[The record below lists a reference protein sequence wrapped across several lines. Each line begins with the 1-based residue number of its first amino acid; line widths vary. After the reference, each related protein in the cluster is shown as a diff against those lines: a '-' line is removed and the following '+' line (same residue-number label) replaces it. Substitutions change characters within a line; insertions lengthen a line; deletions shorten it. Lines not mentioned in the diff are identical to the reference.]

1 MVIVVFCQY
10 VMTFSRER
18 QADQSMPA
26 KLSSESFLA
35 TIRRSGLI
43 EDDRLNVLYAE
54 YTERLNGE
62 ADSTDLAQFL
72 VNRNAVTAWQGE
84 KLLQGKHKGFFLG
97 KYRLLSLLGRGGMS
111 SVYLAEHIVM
121 RRRCAIKVLPQK
133 RVSDTSYLGRFHREA
148 QAVAS
153 LDHPNIVRAYDVDH
167 QADRDTDIHFL
178 VMEFVDG
185 QSLQELVSR
194 SGQVPF
200 ADAADYIRQA
210 ALGLS
215 HAHGAGLVHRD
226 IKPGNLLVDHT
237 GVVKVLDL
245 GLARFFSDTGDD
257 ALTIQHDEKV
267 LGTADYLAPEQALDS
282 HSVDARADIY
292 SLGCTLYFLLTGSPP
307 FTEGTLAQRLMAHQ
321 TKQPPSIESKRP
333 DVPAELAAIVRKMM
347 AKSPAD
353 RPASA
358 MAVAETLENWL
369 KQNRSGEV
377 SSGGVSVESD
387 VSQQEDAHPA
397 AVAGLEFPPREPL
410 PTDMSMAPAG
420 DELSAFLTSLSGGVS
435 TPLPEPVPQ
444 RKTPEVAKPSTDS
457 AKGKKSSSSTGQPVH
472 DFQFLEPLN
481 HSPEEGNSSK
491 SSSVFGAEIASAPI
505 KTPSSVKLPSSK
517 TLPANQNSAE
527 ASAAKSSTDHVGSQ
541 SFESS
546 VPPKSASGI
555 QRAAGISKASIEP
568 SEAKPVAT
576 PPQSVAA
583 SEAPILEAIPFH
595 EGSGNS
601 IPEAIPVRRTAK
613 VIRPAATTPSPTK
626 VILEAIPISN
636 TDLESEPSQI
646 IADVDQP
653 IRDTSTS
660 NRSSSSRSP
669 SSRHKGTAKKLP
681 GWAIPAGI
689 AVSVLVLIAGGYA
702 IFGPSST
709 PAKTVDYSRPD
720 PTWIDRRETTV
731 GPQGEFKKISDALAK
746 VRANFKPG
754 GEKDR
759 FRIEVAAGIYPERI
773 VLDSR
778 GSGRK
783 WPENITV
790 AGAENAKVVIQGGT
804 QTGDPIV
811 KIRDVQGFQLENI
824 TINAEKHETA
834 VEVGDY
840 LYGTRLTNLSILDF
854 SNAGIIGKDVSGL
867 LDKEFTINDCL
878 ISTKAEK
885 AVGVRLEAK
894 ETLAD
899 VSLLK
904 NRFHGPMAAGVLIE
918 ASSFASK
925 IQIRENRFFECD
937 NAIEFAGEASWLGI
951 AVSNNTIAAGNQGV
965 VFTEQPGSDSVTLS
979 IRRNLFA
986 GLKGAEIRIQS
997 NFSADGWKKAT
1008 EGRTQGNV
1016 TDRLPPSPAPGVID
1030 LANSGGSRVG
1040 SKISFKSMEPSDP
1053 NFLVPAT
1060 PAIPKPTDKALEREL
1075 NHTGA
1080 IGQ

>member
-1 MVIVVFCQY
+1 
-10 VMTFSRER
+10 
-18 QADQSMPA
+18 MPA

-35 TIRRSGLI
+35 TVRRSGLI
-43 EDDRLNVLYAE
+43 EDDRLNILYAE
-54 YTERLNGE
+54 YAERLNGE

-185 QSLQELVSR
+185 QSLQELVLK

-333 DVPAELAAIVRKMM
+333 DVPVELAAIVRKMM
-347 AKSPAD
+347 AKSPGD

-369 KQNRSGEV
+369 KQYRSGEV

-387 VSQQEDAHPA
+387 VLQQEDAHPA

-410 PTDMSMAPAG
+410 PTDMSVAPAG

-481 HSPEEGNSSK
+481 HLPEEGHSSK
-491 SSSVFGAEIASAPI
+491 SSSVFGAEIASAPT
-505 KTPSSVKLPSSK
+505 KAPSSVKLPSSK
-517 TLPANQNSAE
+517 TLPANQNAAE
-527 ASAAKSSTDHVGSQ
+527 ASAAKSSTDHAGSK
-541 SFESS
+541 SFETP

-555 QRAAGISKASIEP
+555 QRAAGSSKAALEP
-568 SEAKPVAT
+568 PEAKPVAT
-576 PPQSVAA
+576 PPQIVAA
-583 SEAPILEAIPFH
+583 SEAPILEAIPLR

-636 TDLESEPSQI
+636 TDLASEPSQM
-646 IADVDQP
+646 IADVEQP

-660 NRSSSSRSP
+660 NRNSSSRSQ

-689 AVSVLVLIAGGYA
+689 ALSVVFVLGAGYT
-702 IFGPSST
+702 IFSTYST
-709 PAKTVDYSRPD
+709 PTKTVDYSRPD

-834 VEVGDY
+834 IEVGDY
-840 LYGTRLTNLSILDF
+840 LYGTRLTNLSLLDF

-878 ISTKAEK
+878 ISTKSEK

-1040 SKISFKSMEPSDP
+1040 SKISFKSMEPTDP

-1060 PAIPKPTDKALEREL
+1060 PAIPKPTDNALEREL

>member
-1 MVIVVFCQY
+1 
-10 VMTFSRER
+10 
-18 QADQSMPA
+18 
-26 KLSSESFLA
+26 
-35 TIRRSGLI
+35 
-43 EDDRLNVLYAE
+43 
-54 YTERLNGE
+54 
-62 ADSTDLAQFL
+62 
-72 VNRNAVTAWQGE
+72 
-84 KLLQGKHKGFFLG
+84 
-97 KYRLLSLLGRGGMS
+97 MS

-185 QSLQELVSR
+185 QSLQELVLK

-333 DVPAELAAIVRKMM
+333 DVPVELAAIVRKMM
-347 AKSPAD
+347 AKSPGD

-369 KQNRSGEV
+369 KQYRSGEV

-387 VSQQEDAHPA
+387 VLQQEDAHPA

-410 PTDMSMAPAG
+410 PTDMSVAPAG

-481 HSPEEGNSSK
+481 HLPEEGHSSK
-491 SSSVFGAEIASAPI
+491 SSSVFGAEIASAPT
-505 KTPSSVKLPSSK
+505 KAPSSVKLPSSK
-517 TLPANQNSAE
+517 TLPANQNAAE
-527 ASAAKSSTDHVGSQ
+527 ASAAKSSTDHAGSK
-541 SFESS
+541 SFETP

-555 QRAAGISKASIEP
+555 QRAAGSSKAALEP
-568 SEAKPVAT
+568 PEAKPVAT
-576 PPQSVAA
+576 PPQIVAA
-583 SEAPILEAIPFH
+583 SEAPILEAIPLR

-636 TDLESEPSQI
+636 TDLASEPSQM
-646 IADVDQP
+646 IADVEQP

-660 NRSSSSRSP
+660 NRNSSSRSQ
-669 SSRHKGTAKKLP
+669 SSRHKGTAKNF
-681 GWAIPAGI
+681 PAG
-689 AVSVLVLIAGGYA
+689 
-702 IFGPSST
+702 
-709 PAKTVDYSRPD
+709 
-720 PTWIDRRETTV
+720 
-731 GPQGEFKKISDALAK
+731 Q
-746 VRANFKPG
+746 
-754 GEKDR
+754 
-759 FRIEVAAGIYPERI
+759 
-773 VLDSR
+773 
-778 GSGRK
+778 
-783 WPENITV
+783 
-790 AGAENAKVVIQGGT
+790 
-804 QTGDPIV
+804 
-811 KIRDVQGFQLENI
+811 
-824 TINAEKHETA
+824 
-834 VEVGDY
+834 
-840 LYGTRLTNLSILDF
+840 
-854 SNAGIIGKDVSGL
+854 
-867 LDKEFTINDCL
+867 
-878 ISTKAEK
+878 
-885 AVGVRLEAK
+885 
-894 ETLAD
+894 
-899 VSLLK
+899 SLL
-904 NRFHGPMAAGVLIE
+904 
-918 ASSFASK
+918 AS
-925 IQIRENRFFECD
+925 
-937 NAIEFAGEASWLGI
+937 L
-951 AVSNNTIAAGNQGV
+951 
-965 VFTEQPGSDSVTLS
+965 
-979 IRRNLFA
+979 
-986 GLKGAEIRIQS
+986 
-997 NFSADGWKKAT
+997 
-1008 EGRTQGNV
+1008 
-1016 TDRLPPSPAPGVID
+1016 
-1030 LANSGGSRVG
+1030 
-1040 SKISFKSMEPSDP
+1040 
-1053 NFLVPAT
+1053 
-1060 PAIPKPTDKALEREL
+1060 
-1075 NHTGA
+1075 
-1080 IGQ
+1080 

>member
-1 MVIVVFCQY
+1 
-10 VMTFSRER
+10 
-18 QADQSMPA
+18 MPA

-185 QSLQELVSR
+185 QSLQELVLK

-321 TKQPPSIESKRP
+321 TKEPPSIESKRP
-333 DVPAELAAIVRKMM
+333 DVPADLAAIVRKMM

-358 MAVAETLENWL
+358 KAVAEILENWL
-369 KQNRSGEV
+369 KQYRSGGVASGGVFSGEV
-377 SSGGVSVESD
+377 SAESD
-387 VSQQEDAHPA
+387 VAQQDNAHPA
-397 AVAGLEFPPREPL
+397 AMAGLEFSPQAPL
-410 PTDMSMAPAG
+410 PTDMSVAPAG

-435 TPLPEPVPQ
+435 TPLAEPVPQ

-472 DFQFLEPLN
+472 DFQFLEPLS
-481 HSPEEGNSSK
+481 HSPDEGNSSK
-491 SSSVFGAEIASAPI
+491 SSSVFGNEAASTAPS
-505 KTPSSVKLPSSK
+505 KAPSSIKLPSSK
-517 TLPANQNSAE
+517 TLPANQIPAD
-527 ASAAKSSTDHVGSQ
+527 ATAAKSPTDHVGST
-541 SFESS
+541 SFETP

-555 QRAAGISKASIEP
+555 QRAAGSSKAALEP
-568 SEAKPVAT
+568 PEAKPVAT
-576 PPQSVAA
+576 PPQMLAT
-583 SEAPILEAIPFH
+583 SEAPILEAIPLR

-613 VIRPAATTPSPTK
+613 VIRPAATTPSPAK
-626 VILEAIPISN
+626 VILEAIPISP

-646 IADVDQP
+646 MADVEQP

-660 NRSSSSRSP
+660 NRNSSSRSQ

-681 GWAIPAGI
+681 AWAMPAGI
-689 AVSVLVLIAGGYA
+689 AVCLVLVIGVGYA
-702 IFGPSST
+702 IYSSSNA
-709 PAKTVDYSRPD
+709 PVKAVDYSRPD
-720 PTWIDRRETTV
+720 PTWIDRREATV
-731 GPQGEFKKISDALAK
+731 GPQGEFKRISDALAK

-778 GSGRK
+778 GGGRK

-834 VEVGDY
+834 IEVGDY

-878 ISTKAEK
+878 ISTKSEK

-904 NRFHGPMAAGVLIE
+904 NRFRGPMAAGVLIE

-925 IQIRENRFFECD
+925 IQIRENRFFECE

-965 VFTEQPGSDSVTLS
+965 VFAEQPGSDSVTLS

-1030 LANSGGSRVG
+1030 LAASGGSRVG
-1040 SKISFKSMEPSDP
+1040 SKISFKSMEPADP
-1053 NFLVPAT
+1053 GFLLPAT
-1060 PAIPKPTDKALEREL
+1060 PSIPKPTDKALEREL
-1075 NHTGA
+1075 DHTGA
-1080 IGQ
+1080 VAQ

>member
-1 MVIVVFCQY
+1 
-10 VMTFSRER
+10 
-18 QADQSMPA
+18 MPA

-35 TIRRSGLI
+35 TIRRSGLV

-133 RVSDTSYLGRFHREA
+133 RVADTSYLGRFHREA

-185 QSLQELVSR
+185 QSLQELVLK

-321 TKQPPSIESKRP
+321 TKEPPSIESKRP
-333 DVPAELAAIVRKMM
+333 DVPADLAAIVRKMM

-358 MAVAETLENWL
+358 KAVAEILENWL
-369 KQNRSGEV
+369 KQYRTGGV
-377 SSGGVSVESD
+377 SSGGVSIESD
-387 VSQQEDAHPA
+387 VSQQENAHSV
-397 AVAGLEFPPREPL
+397 AVAGLEFSTQEPL

-435 TPLPEPVPQ
+435 TPLPEPVLQ

-472 DFQFLEPLN
+472 DFQFLEPMS

-491 SSSVFGAEIASAPI
+491 SSSVFGAEMASAAPS
-505 KTPSSVKLPSSK
+505 KAPSSIKLPSSK
-517 TLPANQNSAE
+517 TLPANQIPTDAT
-527 ASAAKSSTDHVGSQ
+527 AAKTPTDHAGSK
-541 SFESS
+541 SFETP
-546 VPPKSASGI
+546 VHPKSASGI
-555 QRAAGISKASIEP
+555 QRAAGNSKAALEP
-568 SEAKPVAT
+568 PEAKPVAT
-576 PPQSVAA
+576 PPQILAT
-583 SEAPILEAIPFH
+583 SEAPILEAIPLR

-613 VIRPAATTPSPTK
+613 VIRPAATTPSPAK

-636 TDLESEPSQI
+636 TDLESEPSQM
-646 IADVDQP
+646 IADVEQP

-660 NRSSSSRSP
+660 NRNSSSHSQ

-689 AVSVLVLIAGGYA
+689 AVGVLLLIAGGYA
-702 IFGPSST
+702 VFGPSSA

-731 GPQGEFKKISDALAK
+731 GPQGEFKK
-746 VRANFKPG
+746 
-754 GEKDR
+754 
-759 FRIEVAAGIYPERI
+759 
-773 VLDSR
+773 
-778 GSGRK
+778 
-783 WPENITV
+783 
-790 AGAENAKVVIQGGT
+790 
-804 QTGDPIV
+804 
-811 KIRDVQGFQLENI
+811 
-824 TINAEKHETA
+824 
-834 VEVGDY
+834 
-840 LYGTRLTNLSILDF
+840 NL
-854 SNAGIIGKDVSGL
+854 
-867 LDKEFTINDCL
+867 
-878 ISTKAEK
+878 
-885 AVGVRLEAK
+885 
-894 ETLAD
+894 
-899 VSLLK
+899 
-904 NRFHGPMAAGVLIE
+904 
-918 ASSFASK
+918 
-925 IQIRENRFFECD
+925 
-937 NAIEFAGEASWLGI
+937 
-951 AVSNNTIAAGNQGV
+951 
-965 VFTEQPGSDSVTLS
+965 
-979 IRRNLFA
+979 
-986 GLKGAEIRIQS
+986 
-997 NFSADGWKKAT
+997 
-1008 EGRTQGNV
+1008 
-1016 TDRLPPSPAPGVID
+1016 
-1030 LANSGGSRVG
+1030 
-1040 SKISFKSMEPSDP
+1040 
-1053 NFLVPAT
+1053 
-1060 PAIPKPTDKALEREL
+1060 
-1075 NHTGA
+1075 
-1080 IGQ
+1080 

>member
-1 MVIVVFCQY
+1 
-10 VMTFSRER
+10 
-18 QADQSMPA
+18 MPA

-185 QSLQELVSR
+185 QSLQELVLK

-321 TKQPPSIESKRP
+321 TKEPPSIESKRP
-333 DVPAELAAIVRKMM
+333 DVPADLAAIVRKMM

-353 RPASA
+353 RPSSA
-358 MAVAETLENWL
+358 KAVAEILENWL
-369 KQNRSGEV
+369 KQYRSGEV
-377 SSGGVSVESD
+377 ASGGVFSGEVSAESD
-387 VSQQEDAHPA
+387 VAQQDNAHPA
-397 AVAGLEFPPREPL
+397 AMAGLEFSPQAPL
-410 PTDMSMAPAG
+410 PTDMSVAPAG

-435 TPLPEPVPQ
+435 TPLAEPVPQ

-472 DFQFLEPLN
+472 DFQFLEPLS
-481 HSPEEGNSSK
+481 HSPDEGNSSK
-491 SSSVFGAEIASAPI
+491 SSSVFGSEAASTAPS
-505 KTPSSVKLPSSK
+505 KAPSSIKLPSSK
-517 TLPANQNSAE
+517 TLPANQIPAD
-527 ASAAKSSTDHVGSQ
+527 ATAAKSPTDHVGST
-541 SFESS
+541 SFETP

-555 QRAAGISKASIEP
+555 QRAAGSSKAALEP
-568 SEAKPVAT
+568 PEAKPVAT
-576 PPQSVAA
+576 PPQMLAT
-583 SEAPILEAIPFH
+583 SEAPILEAIPLR

-613 VIRPAATTPSPTK
+613 VIRPAATTPSPAK
-626 VILEAIPISN
+626 VILEAIPISP

-646 IADVDQP
+646 MADVEQP

-660 NRSSSSRSP
+660 NRNSSSRSQ

-681 GWAIPAGI
+681 AWAMPAGI
-689 AVSVLVLIAGGYA
+689 AVCLVLVIGAGYA
-702 IFGPSST
+702 IYSSSNA
-709 PAKTVDYSRPD
+709 PVKAVDYSRPD
-720 PTWIDRRETTV
+720 PTWIDRREATV
-731 GPQGEFKKISDALAK
+731 GPQGEFKRISDALAK

-834 VEVGDY
+834 IEVGDY

-878 ISTKAEK
+878 ISTKSEK

-904 NRFHGPMAAGVLIE
+904 NRFRGPMAAGVLIE

-925 IQIRENRFFECD
+925 IQIRENRFFECE

-965 VFTEQPGSDSVTLS
+965 VFAEQPGSDSVTLS

-1030 LANSGGSRVG
+1030 LAASGGSRVG
-1040 SKISFKSMEPSDP
+1040 SKISFKSMEPADP
-1053 NFLVPAT
+1053 GFLLPAT
-1060 PAIPKPTDKALEREL
+1060 PSIPKPTDKALEREL
-1075 NHTGA
+1075 DHTGA